1 MLKGEIIMTK
11 TNAKRKPKIGSIA
24 AVIAVILSAVCVIL
38 LIMVST
44 ALTKPKGEEAAT
56 PENPLLIVVNN
67 QYHIPEDYSFTLM
80 ELSNGEKIDERIY
93 PDLQQMFDDMR
104 EQNMKPYVREGYR
117 TADDQK
123 DILLEKIVDYIQ
135 EGYFPTKAYR
145 LARNTVAAVGNSEH
159 QLGLAVDIN
168 PYSGSAN
175 EWNVYGWLEEHS
187 WEYGFILRY
196 PDGKTE
202 ITGISYEPWHYRYVG
217 REAAKE
223 IYEQG
228 ITLEEYLS

>member
-1 MLKGEIIMTK
+1 MTK
-11 TNAKRKPKIGSIA
+11 TTVKPNHRISKGSIA
-24 AVIAVILSAVCVIL
+24 ALIAVIISAVCVVLFISIATTL
-38 LIMVST
+38 SE
-44 ALTKPKGEEAAT
+44 PKGETAVEQAD
-56 PENPLLIVVNN
+56 PLLIVVNN
-67 QYHIPEDYSFTLM
+67 QYHIPDDYSLTLM
-80 ELSNGEKIDERIY
+80 ELSNGNKIDERIY

-123 DILLEKIVDYIQ
+123 DILVEKIVDYIQ
-135 EGYFPTKAYR
+135 EGCFPTEAYK

-168 PYSGSAN
+168 PYSGSEN
-175 EWNVYGWLEEHS
+175 EWSVYGWLEEHS

-196 PDGKTE
+196 PDGKTG

-217 REAAKE
+217 HEAAKE
-223 IYEQG
+223 IHERG
-228 ITLEEYLS
+228 ITLEEYMNLV

>member
-1 MLKGEIIMTK
+1 MTG
-11 TNAKRKPKIGSIA
+11 TNTKPKAKISKGSIA
-24 AVIAVILSAVCVIL
+24 AIIAVIISAVCVIL
-38 LIMVST
+38 FVSIT
-44 ALTKPKGEEAAT
+44 TILSKPKGAEAIT
-56 PENPLLIVVNN
+56 PENPLLILVNN
-67 QYHIPEDYSFTLM
+67 NSHIPDNYDIKLM

-104 EQNMKPYVREGYR
+104 EQNMKPFVREGYR

-123 DILLEKIVDYIQ
+123 EILVDKILDYIQ
-135 EGYFPTKAYR
+135 NGCSPTKAYK

-196 PDGKTE
+196 PDGKAE

-217 REAAKE
+217 HEAAKE
-223 IYEQG
+223 IHERG
-228 ITLEEYLS
+228 ITLEEYLNK